1 MLQTRPII
9 PILIGYIL
17 GIIIGLYFK
26 VSIVLIFLA
35 FYIIKILLKIYKK
48 SISEKIKNKNGNK
61 QVKRL
66 KLISIKRYFRYVKII
81 FNKNVIWIIIVSSI
95 ISNTII
101 HYQNNKY
108 DNLYRFEDDEKILVI
123 GKIISNRKEKE
134 YKDIY
139 KIKVEKINNKDKF
152 RNTNLYLYV
161 RSNRKIEFKY
171 GDKIEISGTFT
182 KGEVQRNYKGFN
194 YREYLKTVKVYGIL
208 TLDKY
213 KVIDVNANNFIRT
226 FSNNIFLNIKNKVNE
241 NLNKE
246 VASIVLGITLGYT
259 DDIDGNIKAQFN
271 SCNISHILAV
281 SGMHVGYIMIFLK
294 KICDKIFGKRKS
306 KIFISIILIFYM
318 LLCGFSSSIVRAG
331 ISGIVILMAGVVHRK
346 NNLWNNICLSLLVI
360 LMYNP
365 FLIRN
370 VGLLLSYGGTI
381 GIIIASKDIENFFIL
396 IQENYVE
403 KNKRKR
409 KLIKFGKRTRK
420 IYNKIKENVIITLS
434 VMVFI
439 LPILVNTFNNI
450 PCINIIVSL
459 IISSIIAPVIIVCFI
474 YVVSVNIIRLK
485 IFSNIINYI
494 ISMLLKIVEIGDK
507 IPINKILFI
516 TPNILEVG
524 VYYIICLILI
534 ILFRIYNTKNN
545 SVTEIRIKNIISLLK
560 YRFREKVKK
569 IGQKKYN
576 KIIAFLICGIFFSA
590 YIFNTYIPKKL
601 KIYFIDVGQG
611 DCTFVVTPKNNKIL
625 IDGGGSEFSSYSI
638 GEKIL
643 LPYLLDRRILKIDY
657 MIFSHFDSDHCEGLL
672 YIMGKIKVDNVVIA
686 NQYETSENYKKFIK
700 IANKKRTNVIIAEA
714 GSKINV
720 EKNLFFDVLWPDKNN
735 MISEN
740 AINNNSLV
748 CKLNYKRFSIL
759 FTGDI
764 EEIAEKAILNK
775 YKKLNRNIL
784 ESTVLKV
791 AHHGS
796 KTSTTKEFLDNVKP
810 SYALIG
816 VGKNNKFGHPS
827 DNTIK
832 KLEYIN
838 ATVYRTDING
848 EIILTT
854 DGEKIW
860 KNTLIKYK

>member
-9 PILIGYIL
+9 PIVIGYIL

-26 VSIVLIFLA
+26 ISIVLIFLG
-35 FYIIKILLKIYKK
+35 FYIIKILLRIYKAT
-48 SISEKIKNKNGNK
+48 SEKIKRKNEDK
-61 QVKRL
+61 KVRKL
-66 KLISIKRYFRYVKII
+66 KLISIKRCFRYVKII
-81 FNKNVIWIIIVSSI
+81 FNKKVILIIVVSSI

-108 DNLYRFEDDEKILVI
+108 DNLYNFEDDEKILVT
-123 GKIISNRKEKE
+123 GKIISNKKEKE

-139 KIKVEKINNKDKF
+139 KIKVEKVNNKDNFK
-152 RNTNLYLYV
+152 NTNLYLYV
-161 RSNRKIEFKY
+161 KSNKKIEFKY

-213 KVIDVNANNFIRT
+213 KVIYVNANNFIRT

-241 NLNKE
+241 NLSKE
-246 VASIVLGITLGYT
+246 ISSIVLGITLGYT
-259 DDIDGNIKAQFN
+259 EEIDENIKIQFS

-281 SGMHVGYIMIFLK
+281 SGMHVGYIMIFMQ
-294 KICDKIFGKRKS
+294 KICDNILGKRKS
-306 KIFISIILIFYM
+306 KTFISIILVFYM
-318 LLCGFSSSIVRAG
+318 ILCGFSPSVVRAG
-331 ISGIVILMAGVVHRK
+331 ISGIIILMAGVVHRK
-346 NNLWNNICLSLLVI
+346 NNLWNNICLSLLII
-360 LMYNP
+360 LIYNP

-381 GIIIASKDIENFFIL
+381 GIIIVSENIENFFFL
-396 IQENYVE
+396 IEENYEE

-409 KLIKFGKRTRK
+409 KLIKLGKRTRK
-420 IYNKIKENVIITLS
+420 LYNKIKENIIITLS
-434 VMVFI
+434 VMIVI
-439 LPILVNTFNNI
+439 LPIIVNTFNVI
-450 PCINIIVSL
+450 PCISIILSL
-459 IISSIIAPVIIVCFI
+459 IISSIIAPIIIMCFI
-474 YVVSVNIIRLK
+474 YIISINIININ

-507 IPINKILFI
+507 IPMNKALFI
-516 TPNILEVG
+516 TPNIFEICI
-524 VYYIICLILI
+524 YYIISLVGIT
-534 ILFRIYNTKNN
+534 LFRIYHTRNN
-545 SVTEIRIKNIISLLK
+545 SITEIRVKNIISLLQ
-560 YRFREKVKK
+560 YRFREKIQK
-569 IGQKKYN
+569 IGQEKYK
-576 KIIAFLICGIFFSA
+576 KIIAFLICGVFLSIC
-590 YIFNTYIPKKL
+590 IFNTYIPRKL
-601 KIYFIDVGQG
+601 RIHFIDVGQG
-611 DCTFVVTPKNNKIL
+611 DCTFIVTPRNNRIL
-625 IDGGGSEFSSYSI
+625 LDGGGSEFSSYSV

-672 YIMGKIKVDNVVIA
+672 YIMKKIKVDNVVIA
-686 NQYETSENYKKFIK
+686 NQYETSENYKKFIE
-700 IANKKRTNVIIAEA
+700 IANRKRTNVIIAEA
-714 GSKINV
+714 GDRVTI

-759 FTGDI
+759 FTGDV

-775 YKKLNRNIL
+775 YKKSNGNIL
-784 ESTVLKV
+784 KSTVLKV

-796 KTSTTKEFLDNVKP
+796 KTSSIKEFLDKVKP
-810 SYALIG
+810 LYALIG

-832 KLEYIN
+832 KLKYIN
-838 ATVYRTDING
+838 TIVYRTDING

-860 KNTLIKYK
+860 KKTLVKSK